1 MKWEWLTIAPLL
13 LTCCAG
19 WGQPQDAAGEVQ
31 RHEKNAK
38 TALDQNNLLQASQ
51 EYQAILRLEPKN
63 ADVYTALGVA
73 LYGSGKLSDAVT
85 AFESA
90 LRLNPLQNRADLF
103 LGLSEADLGQCAPA
117 IPILKRHF
125 PSEPDLRLRRL
136 AGLSLLDCER
146 ESPNLDSAHDVAQR
160 LKATYPDDPDVLYK
174 LAELYTR
181 LWNQTAGELME
192 KHPESYRVHQLA
204 GEVFEA
210 QGKLEQS
217 IKEYRL
223 ALQENGRI
231 AQIHYRIGQ
240 LLRQQGGP
248 GADQRALNEF
258 EEELAVNPQ
267 ASSAEYAIAEIYHH
281 QQSLT
286 QAAQHYTRAAELDP
300 DFAEPHVG
308 LAQIWLA
315 QHNFEKSLQEL
326 QAALRLQPNN
336 STAHYTL
343 MVLYR
348 DQDKMVEAGREQA
361 AFQRLKDE
369 ESMSFETKLHS
380 LLTGSVPA
388 GQAPRQ

>member
-13 LTCCAG
+13 LTCCTPS
-19 WGQPQDAAGEVQ
+19 GQPQDAASEVQ

-51 EYQAILRLEPKN
+51 EYQALLRLEPKN

-103 LGLSEADLGQCAPA
+103 LGLSEADLGQCGSA

-146 ESPNLDSAHDVAQR
+146 ESPNLDSAHEVAQG

-174 LAELYTR
+174 LAELYTS

-258 EEELAVNPQ
+258 EEELAMNPQ
-267 ASSAEYAIAEIYHH
+267 ASSAEYSI
-281 QQSLT
+281 
-286 QAAQHYTRAAELDP
+286 
-300 DFAEPHVG
+300 
-308 LAQIWLA
+308 
-315 QHNFEKSLQEL
+315 
-326 QAALRLQPNN
+326 
-336 STAHYTL
+336 
-343 MVLYR
+343 
-348 DQDKMVEAGREQA
+348 
-361 AFQRLKDE
+361 
-369 ESMSFETKLHS
+369 
-380 LLTGSVPA
+380 GSC
-388 GQAPRQ
+388 